1 MNDVER
7 KIAKA
12 LKLSKGAGT
21 AEEAQSAFLNAQ
33 RLAIQ
38 HGIDL
43 EALGELPPA
52 AQREIV
58 YREVKSEGLSSWW
71 REDLTRIIAK
81 NFKCNWYRSFRGERG
96 GKKFYAHM
104 LVGFAEDIEIADAVH
119 HHAEKAIM
127 HHAREYIKKQG
138 KRIKPEN
145 RPKYRD
151 EYIRGFLDG
160 LRWKFDQQVKAN
172 GWELAIIVDPI
183 LIEEVNKIP
192 GMSKFT
198 IQMPDFVSQTRAAY
212 NTGHKQGSD
221 YIYPAGSLKVGG

>member
-1 MNDVER
+1 MSDIER

-12 LKLSKGAGT
+12 LNLSKGAGT
-21 AEEAQSAFLNAQ
+21 AEEAQNAFLNAQ

-43 EALGELPPA
+43 DSLGELPPA

-58 YREVKSEGLSSWW
+58 YREVKPEGLSSWW

-81 NFKCNWYRSFRGERG
+81 NFKCNWYRSWRGERS

-104 LVGFAEDIEIADAVH
+104 LVGFAEDIEIAAAVH
-119 HHAEKAIM
+119 AHAEKAIM

-138 KRIKPEN
+138 RRIKSEN
-145 RPKYRD
+145 KAKYRD
-151 EYIRGFLDG
+151 EYIRGFMDG
-160 LRWKFDQQVKAN
+160 LRWKFDQQVKTN

-183 LIEEVNKIP
+183 LIDEVNNMP
-192 GMSKFT
+192 GMGTFT
-198 IQMPDFVSQTRAAY
+198 IAMPEIVSQTRAAY
-212 NTGHKQGSD
+212 NNGHKQGSD
-221 YIYPAGSLKVGG
+221 YAYPAGSLKGGN